1 MHIRTFY
8 ISFSPSCFMSISA
21 SKYIILPGFM
31 PLLYIFLRYLAV
43 FNTRRLE
50 FSSPKFDLCLLNLQI
65 GLPLSYPL
73 QLPFFCSFPFIH
85 FNLRNSNYG
94 AICQQLCQPDS
105 LSPALPVH
113 SFCIQT
119 SNKLPSFFAP
129 MSALG
134 IQMLNELFQPD
145 RVTYSLQISSFTI

>member
-65 GLPLSYPL
+65 GLPLPDY
-73 QLPFFCSFPFIH
+73 FFRTHS
-85 FNLRNSNYG
+85 S
-94 AICQQLCQPDS
+94 S
-105 LSPALPVH
+105 LSSA
-113 SFCIQT
+113 
-119 SNKLPSFFAP
+119 PSLSSISILEILI
-129 MSALG
+129 M
-134 IQMLNELFQPD
+134 ELFASSSASPTLSV
-145 RVTYSLQISSFTI
+145 RPCRFIPSVYKLLISFRLSLLQCRRLVYRCSTSCFSQTE